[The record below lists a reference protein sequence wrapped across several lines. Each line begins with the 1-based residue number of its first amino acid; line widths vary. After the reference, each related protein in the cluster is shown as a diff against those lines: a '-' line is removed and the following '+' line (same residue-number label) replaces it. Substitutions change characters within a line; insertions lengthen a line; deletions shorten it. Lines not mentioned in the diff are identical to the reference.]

1 LGLPLQ
7 SIVVKCKQEY
17 KNDEDPLGDIL
28 SMFRASPFSLNMFQ
42 QCPRQYK
49 FQYIDG
55 LKDIYRKPRPYFTMG
70 NHVHATLKDFLS
82 VVPVDE
88 RNLSKLENLLRE
100 KWRRYRKGFNDRE
113 DEKRW
118 GGKALNQL
126 RRFAQNQDISGTP
139 FLVEDYHSVELT
151 DTILL
156 KGRIDRVDKE
166 ADGSLHIIDYK
177 TGKVPEEINQT
188 QLHIYALIL
197 SKKQNLPV
205 RKASYLFLEAG
216 EFRTLEPTAADLERA
231 ASYVIDLVNRIC
243 MEREYPATPNNYCG
257 TCDFLEICPRK
268 EEAVKLTINE
278 DELDF

>member
-1 LGLPLQ
+1 
-7 SIVVKCKQEY
+7 
-17 KNDEDPLGDIL
+17 
-28 SMFRASPFSLNMFQ
+28 MFEASPFRLNMFL

-49 FQYIDG
+49 FQYIDRLG
-55 LKDIYRKPRPYFTMG
+55 GIYRKPRPYFTMG
-70 NHVHATLKDFLS
+70 DHVHATLKDFLS

-139 FLVEDYHSVELT
+139 FMVEDYHSVELANN
-151 DTILL
+151 IIL

-166 ADGSLHIIDYK
+166 ADGSLHVIDYK
-177 TGKVPEEINQT
+177 TGKMPTEINRI

-197 SKKQNLPV
+197 SKKQDLPL
-205 RKASYLFLEAG
+205 RKASYLYLEAG
-216 EFRTLEPTAADLERA
+216 EFRTIELATADLA
-231 ASYVIDLVNRIC
+231 QATSYVIELVDRIC
-243 MEREYPATPNNYCG
+243 KEKEYPATPNIYCWN
-257 TCDFLEICPRK
+257 CDFLEICPKK
-268 EEAVKLTINE
+268 EEAAKFTANE